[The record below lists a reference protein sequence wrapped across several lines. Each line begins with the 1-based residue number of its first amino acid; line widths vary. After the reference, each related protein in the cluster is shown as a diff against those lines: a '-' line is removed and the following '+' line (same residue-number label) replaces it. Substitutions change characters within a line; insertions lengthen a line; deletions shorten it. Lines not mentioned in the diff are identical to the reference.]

1 MLSIYFDILD
11 FLDFRIIERR
21 LIIVVFQVFY
31 YMIYEEFLFL
41 SYDV

>member
-11 FLDFRIIERR
+11 FLDSRIIECR